1 MQGNYHKGGVFWIV
15 YSISFWLLF
24 SYMIPIS
31 LFVTM
36 EIVKAFQVR
45 GNELDAGYNGS
56 SIEHIASYMLCG
68 VHGRSWPTK
77 WAQRG
82 SPGSFAPGHVVQS
95 RYTLESLQQMAWVFC
110 KICSASGC
118 K

>member
-1 MQGNYHKGGVFWIV
+1 V

-45 GNELDAGYNGS
+45 S
-56 SIEHIASYMLCG
+56 S
-68 VHGRSWPTK
+68 R
-77 WAQRG
+77 
-82 SPGSFAPGHVVQS
+82 PG
-95 RYTLESLQQMAWVFC
+95 
-110 KICSASGC
+110 
-118 K
+118 

>member
-1 MQGNYHKGGVFWIV
+1 MSYSHRTAVLQPSYSIVMIICPAHRQSAFRAQGNYRNGGIFWIV

-45 GNELDAGYNGS
+45 PHKAAAAGSVLNQ
-56 SIEHIASYMLCG
+56 
-68 VHGRSWPTK
+68 TN
-77 WAQRG
+77 
-82 SPGSFAPGHVVQS
+82 
-95 RYTLESLQQMAWVFC
+95 
-110 KICSASGC
+110 
-118 K
+118 